1 MVDQMTANKAL
12 NRIVAKGGHSRLALR
27 WRTRRR
33 RIMKILVASLCCCL
47 ISCLPA
53 VQSKEVKVNMLELS
67 RESTVMVVSK
77 TANSKGTGF
86 LIGNEYV
93 MTCFHVV
100 AELSVQGSNIN
111 WTLYRDIQVT
121 LPSGEVIDGTVIS
134 VPTQADATPLMQ
146 DFAVMKLKAQ
156 PTKPFQTVQLAS
168 EKEHLRVG
176 DDLIFSGYP
185 LATPGMVT
193 HRGMVSGF
201 DKSESLIFLQAAIN
215 KGNSGGALLNDQG
228 HVVGV
233 ISMRE
238 GGISQGLGELQVYID
253 KASKQ
258 GSVQIMG
265 VDPLQATKAIIQTLD
280 QYISTGI
287 GYARSIKFA
296 RDYLSKHPE
305 LMK

>member
-1 MVDQMTANKAL
+1 
-12 NRIVAKGGHSRLALR
+12 
-27 WRTRRR
+27 
-33 RIMKILVASLCCCL
+33 MKVLTASLGCWL
-47 ISCLPA
+47 LLLWFSA
-53 VQSKEVKVNMLELS
+53 AGAEEVKVNMLGLS
-67 RESTVMVVSK
+67 RDSTVMIVSRGS
-77 TANSKGTGF
+77 NSKGTGF
-86 LIGNEYV
+86 LIGDEHV

-100 AELSVQGSNIN
+100 AELSAQSTSIN
-111 WTLYRDIQVT
+111 WNVYPDLQVV

-134 VPTQADATPLMQ
+134 VPTQADATPLTQ
-146 DFAVMKLKAQ
+146 DFAIIKLKTK
-156 PTKPFQTVQLAS
+156 PTKSFPTVQMAS
-168 EKEHLRVG
+168 EKEHLKVG
-176 DDLIFSGYP
+176 DDLVFSGYP

-201 DKSESLIFLQAAIN
+201 DKSGSLIFLQAAIN

-228 HVVGV
+228 HVVGIV
-233 ISMRE
+233 SMRE

-253 KASKQ
+253 KTSKE